1 MCVYLTSISQLTW
14 RFTLKVLDQASDLD
28 FTSSSSSPSE
38 SLLKP
43 NFEISKLFQI
53 MDFALANSSISQTGE
68 DANPLFEGLDL
79 SPREELMKKV
89 NVFYE
94 FEVRN
99 AEGEREAWWV
109 DMKVSEWGIR
119 PL

>member
-1 MCVYLTSISQLTW
+1 M
-14 RFTLKVLDQASDLD
+14 LDQASDLD

-53 MDFALANSSISQTGE
+53 MDFALANSSTSQTGE